1 MEKRNT
7 TEIIRAEL
15 FAMQDVKYGDF
26 HLKLMPD
33 TDRNLIIGVRV
44 PELRKYAK
52 RLYGTKEAEEFMSAL
67 PHRYY
72 EENNLHAFLISQ
84 IKDIDLLLQELER
97 FLPYID
103 NWATCDMLR
112 PKVFSK
118 HKEQLLG
125 RISIWLKSEHTYTLR
140 YATGML
146 LVHFLDEDFDEKYL
160 RTVCDI
166 KSDEYYINM
175 MRAWFFAE
183 ALAKQYEKAV
193 PYIENRLLDI
203 WTHRKAIQKAVESFR
218 ISDERKEYLKEFR

>member
-1 MEKRNT
+1 
-7 TEIIRAEL
+7 
-15 FAMQDVKYGDF
+15 MQDKKYGDF
-26 HLKLMPD
+26 HARLMPD
-33 TDRNLIIGVRV
+33 IKRELIIGVRV
-44 PELRKYAK
+44 PEIRKYAK
-52 RLYGTKEAEEFMSAL
+52 SIYGTMEAEEFMSAL

-72 EENNLHAFLISQ
+72 EENNLHAFIIQQ
-84 IKDIDLLLQELER
+84 IKDIDLLLQELEI

-118 HKEQLLG
+118 HKEVLSG
-125 RISIWLKSEHTYTLR
+125 RISIWLKSEHTYTVR
-140 YATGML
+140 YAIGML
-146 LVHFLDEDFDEKYL
+146 LSHFLDQDFDEKYL
-160 RTVCDI
+160 RAVCDI

-193 PYIENRLLDI
+193 PYIENRLLDD

-218 ISDERKEYLKEFR
+218 VSDEHKEYLKSFR